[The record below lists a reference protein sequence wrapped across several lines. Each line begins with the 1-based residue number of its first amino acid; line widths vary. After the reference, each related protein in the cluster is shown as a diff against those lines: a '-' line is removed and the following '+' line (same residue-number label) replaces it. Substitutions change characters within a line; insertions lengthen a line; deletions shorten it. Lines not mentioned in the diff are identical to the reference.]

1 MKQAALGVRLA
12 AGLLAAAL
20 LAAAGLLPGTAAR
33 AADRHALWRIV
44 HGACVP
50 DQEAHHVPAP
60 CAVVDEAHGFA
71 VLKDRRGREQY
82 LLIPTARISGIESP
96 ELLRPDAPNYFAEA
110 WGEMRLV
117 EARLSRRLPAD
128 DLSLAIN
135 SAYGRSQ
142 DQLHIHMECIRPAVR
157 AALAA
162 EQGRITSGGWSD
174 LPEALAGDHY
184 RAIRINGPALATTS
198 PFRLLAASL
207 ADPAGQMGHHT
218 LVLVG
223 APPPAGGFILLDGRS
238 NLLLLDRGSG
248 EALQDHD
255 CMIARTA
262 PGSARN

>member
-1 MKQAALGVRLA
+1 MRAARATALLA
-12 AGLLAAAL
+12 AGLL
-20 LAAAGLLPGTAAR
+20 LAASAQ

-50 DQEAHHVPAP
+50 DEQARRLPAP

-71 VLKDRRGREQY
+71 VLKDQHGREQY

-110 WGEMRLV
+110 WSEMRLV
-117 EARLSRRLPAD
+117 EARLPRPLPAD

-142 DQLHIHMECIRPAVR
+142 DQLHIHMECIRPAVH
-157 AALAA
+157 AALQS
-162 EQGRITSGGWSD
+162 ELGRITTQGWRA
-174 LPEALAGDHY
+174 LPTQLAGERYRAMQIEGSALAS
-184 RAIRINGPALATTS
+184 TS

-207 ADPAGQMGHHT
+207 ADPASQMGHHT

-223 APPPAGGFILLDGRS
+223 APPPAHGFILLDGRA
-238 NLLLLDRGSG
+238 NLLLLRLGSG

-255 CMIARTA
+255 CAIARGDSGA
-262 PGSARN
+262 AARN